1 MATKYC
7 ILYWQEIPSF
17 VEATDGETKQKI
29 QLSDR
34 FQELID
40 KAAMRR
46 KLAGTDAY
54 LEGFNKGEQTEASG
68 SPEEVA
74 KMISDKLETDFD
86 AISEAAL
93 AKR

>member
-54 LEGFNKGEQTEASG
+54 LEGFNKGEPAHPLIPVLG
-68 SPEEVA
+68 SLTPDPPV
-74 KMISDKLETDFD
+74 I
-86 AISEAAL
+86 
-93 AKR
+93 